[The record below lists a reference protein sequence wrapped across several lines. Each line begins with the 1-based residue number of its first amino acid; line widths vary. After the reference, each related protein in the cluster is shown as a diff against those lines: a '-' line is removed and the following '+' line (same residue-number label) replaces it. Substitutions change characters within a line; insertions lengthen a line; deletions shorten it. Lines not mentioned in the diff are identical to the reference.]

1 MLGSVLTY
9 LLFAALDNPFASS
22 ACWQTQSL
30 AQAALILSRWST
42 REKWDEQF
50 YHGFCW
56 NRCFFCILLVTSFFL
71 NCTKMEWV
79 LWKTVSFW
87 NVCCHFSYVW
97 LFATLWNIV
106 PQASLSMGFSRQE
119 RCSGLPCPPPG
130 DLPNPGTEPESLT
143 SPALADRFLTWEAQY
158 LSWRKEFIIKL

>member
-1 MLGSVLTY
+1 MTDCFLIIKAGWRYSISKEKFFFFL
-9 LLFAALDNPFASS
+9 AA
-22 ACWQTQSL
+22 W
-30 AQAALILSRWST
+30 
-42 REKWDEQF
+42 KWDEQF

-56 NRCFFCILLVTSFFL
+56 NSCFFCILLVTSFFL

-106 PQASLSMGFSRQE
+106 PQASLSMGFSRQKHW
-119 RCSGLPCPPPG
+119 SGLQCPPPG
-130 DLPNPGTEPESLT
+130 DLPDPGIKALSLM
-143 SPALADRFLTWEAQY
+143 SPALAGGFFTTSTTWEAPY
-158 LSWRKEFIIKL
+158 LGHFS